1 MALNILNF
9 PSNGF
14 QRQHHVTTQIKSKL
28 TASPSSFRII
38 HIPFEIFPI
47 IRCRK
52 NLTLCHQKKEKNMTQ
67 KAGTASSCRTIN
79 RRQKQQQKKSIPKFY
94 DREKALE
101 NI

>member
-1 MALNILNF
+1 
-9 PSNGF
+9 
-14 QRQHHVTTQIKSKL
+14 
-28 TASPSSFRII
+28 
-38 HIPFEIFPI
+38 
-47 IRCRK
+47 
-52 NLTLCHQKKEKNMTQ
+52 MTQ